1 MAHIEY
7 GPTPAALEFQ
17 KVMEATFETLSDKR
31 CNFNTTCKDKT
42 AALWDTYNHDMYQ
55 QRAANPKPAVHT
67 SPMLNDG
74 GGRCLNAL
82 ICNAGEYM
90 AGAKKDA
97 LTVPDRS
104 LPHLRHPTWYAGRAV
119 CEMLP
124 KPSLELMGPRHP
136 VKDQI
141 KAHVDKQDKA
151 MQEHG
156 PLTGPKGAKERLE
169 WFAISEA
176 EARAGRGV
184 MPKWMPCCRY
194 NQPINPKL
202 YTPGQYLLEKHRDR
216 ATRPNKCN
224 PHMPQC
230 KTLGMPGLLEKD
242 MKLVNQA
249 VKVNTKPGWPTDTTD
264 YMALQATSLN
274 RPKRMQT
281 L

>member
-1 MAHIEY
+1 M
-7 GPTPAALEFQ
+7 GALEFQ

-55 QRAANPKPAVHT
+55 QRAANPKPAVQT

-119 CEMLP
+119 CEML
-124 KPSLELMGPRHP
+124 
-136 VKDQI
+136 
-141 KAHVDKQDKA
+141 
-151 MQEHG
+151 
-156 PLTGPKGAKERLE
+156 
-169 WFAISEA
+169 
-176 EARAGRGV
+176 
-184 MPKWMPCCRY
+184 
-194 NQPINPKL
+194 PKL